1 MEIILMKIINILFM
15 ILLISTLFAS
25 EIMFIDNVMYNNI
38 L

>member
-1 MEIILMKIINILFM
+1 MEIILMKITNMLFM

-25 EIMFIDNVMYNNI
+25 EIMFIDNIMYNNI

>member
-1 MEIILMKIINILFM
+1 MEIILMKITNILFM

>member
-1 MEIILMKIINILFM
+1 MEIILMKITNILFM

-25 EIMFIDNVMYNNI
+25 EIMFINNVMYNNI